1 MRSPFARLALVA
13 LFVVLAVQLG
23 VLLRTGLSHRP
34 PGRRARRA
42 PDADEGDDSS
52 ARSLDVQ
59 RVEPGATLSFRTY
72 LDAVLLP
79 ASNVTS
85 VGQLWLTAASS
96 HTLSTWTPILAERVA
111 RLNAKRIDLDRIHL
125 VVLCADAQCID
136 ECRLHEDWWCHGI
149 VDSLESGRDVLFI
162 QPGAMVLGDPLPEI
176 VATSHQADLVVLGKS
191 SGAVSGEISSI
202 DQSNTPAMGGLRM
215 QQIEHSRFATYEAF
229 HASDFEQAPLVA
241 APRCQDN
248 RLYQEYTAR
257 TQGYLVSDVLYA
269 DPPKLLMLPD
279 MVGTRSDLKQL
290 LKLAI
295 TAAKLLNRTLEPPAT
310 ATFLDVL
317 DKKGDPLVLPVYAAF
332 PLPYLPRAL
341 DLSLVEPGYTARA
354 YAHLS
359 AQHPSP
365 APLAADVEPSQLD
378 SAASSYLT
386 LATLSSPYPL
396 DLTACTSLYD
406 LVRRLS
412 LLAMQQ
418 EPVVRLARANDHL
431 HRAAAADGESW
442 REWDAKETFPRG
454 TRLVQPCAKLGPK
467 SGAGGTCE
475 TVCRMPAS
483 WIAPPLSDAD
493 GSAAAADD
501 DEGDRVVREMRRRAG
516 DEPWPALDDYLREG
530 GFPVWT

>member
-1 MRSPFARLALVA
+1 M
-13 LFVVLAVQLG
+13 
-23 VLLRTGLSHRP
+23 
-34 PGRRARRA
+34 
-42 PDADEGDDSS
+42 
-52 ARSLDVQ
+52 
-59 RVEPGATLSFRTY
+59 
-72 LDAVLLP
+72 
-79 ASNVTS
+79 
-85 VGQLWLTAASS
+85 
-96 HTLSTWTPILAERVA
+96 
-111 RLNAKRIDLDRIHL
+111 
-125 VVLCADAQCID
+125 
-136 ECRLHEDWWCHGI
+136 
-149 VDSLESGRDVLFI
+149 
-162 QPGAMVLGDPLPEI
+162 
-176 VATSHQADLVVLGKS
+176 
-191 SGAVSGEISSI
+191 
-202 DQSNTPAMGGLRM
+202 
-215 QQIEHSRFATYEAF
+215 
-229 HASDFEQAPLVA
+229 
-241 APRCQDN
+241 
-248 RLYQEYTAR
+248 
-257 TQGYLVSDVLYA
+257 
-269 DPPKLLMLPD
+269 
-279 MVGTRSDLKQL
+279 
-290 LKLAI
+290 
-295 TAAKLLNRTLEPPAT
+295 LNRTLEPPAT

-332 PLPYLPRAL
+332 PLPYLARAL
-341 DLSLVEPGYTARA
+341 DFSLVEPGYTARA

-359 AQHPSP
+359 SQHPSP

-378 SAASSYLT
+378 STASSYLT

-406 LVRRLS
+406 LARRLS

-418 EPVVRLARANDHL
+418 EPVVRLARATDHL